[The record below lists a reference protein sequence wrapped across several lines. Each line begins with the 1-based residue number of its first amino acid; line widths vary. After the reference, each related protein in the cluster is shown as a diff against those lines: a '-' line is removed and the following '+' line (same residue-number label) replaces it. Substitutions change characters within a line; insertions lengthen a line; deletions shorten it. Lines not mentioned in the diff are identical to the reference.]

1 MKLIDD
7 FCHMLL
13 TCSMWFM
20 GHLSE
25 LTSIVAFIVLC
36 LQAYLF
42 VVKIRKANNV
52 INKGADNGKESGE

>member
-36 LQAYLF
+36 LQGYLF
-42 VVKIRKANNV
+42 ILKIYKV
-52 INKGADNGKESGE
+52 NKGAYNGEESGE